1 MIGDLCIDEDRH
13 DFGVIEIVRDEDE
26 QLLLMAQSTWD
37 FIARFNLRSHFAA
50 AADVE
55 PGIYS
60 LGDFVAWSGEPVVIS
75 FELRDM
81 RVAVRVGHGDDYSDL
96 RQHAEQAD
104 PDVDYCVAAPSCLQ
118 DIVHRRR
125 GFPICAYH
133 DQQMSEVDDLLSAT

>member
-1 MIGDLCIDEDRH
+1 MVGDLCVDDDRH

-26 QLLLMAQSTWD
+26 QLLLMARSTWD
-37 FIARFNLRSHFAA
+37 FIARFNLRSHFSAA
-50 AADVE
+50 AAVD

-60 LGDFVAWSGEPVVIS
+60 LGHFVAWSGQPVTLS
-75 FELRDM
+75 FEFDI
-81 RVAVRVGHGDDYSDL
+81 VDPDYVWDL
-96 RQHAEQAD
+96 RRHAEQAD

-118 DIVHRRR
+118 DVIHRRR